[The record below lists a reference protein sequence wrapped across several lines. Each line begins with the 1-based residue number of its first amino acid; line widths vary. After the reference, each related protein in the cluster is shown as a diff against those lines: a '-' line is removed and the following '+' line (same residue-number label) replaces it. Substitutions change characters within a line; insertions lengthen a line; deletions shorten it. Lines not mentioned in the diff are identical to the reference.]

1 MLLVSDY
8 SWLELD
14 SLLPNLLEQQSPIF
28 LAPGTSFV
36 EDNFCTDWDGKGD
49 GFGMI

>member
-14 SLLPNLLEQQSPIF
+14 SLLPNLLEQWTPIF
-28 LAPGTSFV
+28 LAPGTCFE
-36 EDNFCTDWDGKGD
+36 EDNFSTDWGRKGD
-49 GFGMI
+49 GLGMV